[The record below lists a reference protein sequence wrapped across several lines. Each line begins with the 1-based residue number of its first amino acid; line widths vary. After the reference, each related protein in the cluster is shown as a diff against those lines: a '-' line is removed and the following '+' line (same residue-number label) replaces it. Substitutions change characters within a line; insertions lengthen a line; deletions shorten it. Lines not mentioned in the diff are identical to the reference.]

1 VSAELIIVANRL
13 PIRAAARGHPEARW
27 ERSPGGLVSA
37 LHPVIGSF
45 RTTWVGSPGGV
56 AGTDPPAHLDGL
68 HLVPVHLT
76 KRELSGF
83 YAGFSNTTLWPLYHD
98 AIVVPQFQESWWRS
112 YVAVNQ
118 RFAATVC
125 SVAAEGATVWV
136 HDYHLHLVPQLI
148 RTSRPDLRIGFFLH
162 IPFPAQELFMRLP
175 TREALI
181 DGLLGADVV
190 GFQTIVGAQN
200 FRQVARR
207 LRGCRTTGKVV
218 HNDGRRTLVDAFP
231 VGVDADRI
239 RDVAATPATIERAKR
254 IRADLGNPRI
264 VLLGVDRLDYTKGI
278 VARLSAYRA
287 LLEERRIDPADVVLI
302 QIAEPSRDD
311 VPGYAEIRTEVEQL
325 VGSINGDYGT
335 MNGVV
340 VKYLHRSHSFTELI
354 ALYRAADVMLVTPY
368 RDGMNLVA
376 KEYVAARLDRTGTLI
391 LSEFAGAAHQLSAA
405 RLVNPF
411 DLQSLKTA
419 IDDAVNR
426 PNNETRTM
434 ATLARRVAKND
445 ALHWASTFLSEL
457 NRR

>member
-1 VSAELIIVANRL
+1 
-13 PIRAAARGHPEARW
+13 
-27 ERSPGGLVSA
+27 
-37 LHPVIGSF
+37 
-45 RTTWVGSPGGV
+45 
-56 AGTDPPAHLDGL
+56 
-68 HLVPVHLT
+68 VPVHLT
-76 KRELSGF
+76 EREHSGY
-83 YAGFSNTTLWPLYHD
+83 YAGFSNSTLWPLYHD
-98 AIVVPQFQESWWRS
+98 AIFVPQFQESWWKS

-118 RFAATVC
+118 RFASTVC
-125 SVAAEGATVWV
+125 SVAADGATVWV
-136 HDYHLHLVPQLI
+136 HDYHLHLVPQMI
-148 RTSRPDLRIGFFLH
+148 RASRPDLRIGFFLH

-181 DGLLGADVV
+181 DGLLGADVI
-190 GFQTIVGAQN
+190 GFQTVVGAQN

-218 HNDGRRTLVDAFP
+218 HSDDRSTLVDAFP
-231 VGVDADRI
+231 VGVDAGRI
-239 RDVAATPATIERAKR
+239 REAAAKPATIERAKR
-254 IRADLGNPRI
+254 IRAELGDPRT

-287 LLEERRIDPADVVLI
+287 LLHARRIDPTEVVLI

-325 VGSINGDYGT
+325 VGSINGDFGT
-335 MNGVV
+335 MHDVV

-391 LSEFAGAAHQLSAA
+391 LSEFAGAAHELSAA

-411 DLQSLKTA
+411 DEQSLKNA
-419 IDDAVNR
+419 MDDAVNR
-426 PNNETRTM
+426 PRNQKRTM
-434 ATLARRVAKND
+434 SALARRVNRHD
-445 ALHWASTFLSEL
+445 ALHWATTFLAALDGADHSP
-457 NRR
+457 